1 MGAHRT
7 HAAALQ
13 EPAHLGLSHD
23 DRRERGGV
31 ERLVF
36 ARILNSCG
44 QRQELGDPASVG
56 ALLDAACPLDGSGG
70 EEGDPQATVGAEGL
84 LEGEVVGVHLREVNG

>member
-1 MGAHRT
+1 MGARST

-13 EPAHLGLSHD
+13 EPAHLALRHD
-23 DRRERGGV
+23 DGRECGGV

-36 ARILNSCG
+36 ARVLNSRG